1 MTTTKKPAP
10 KRRQR
15 RARVMVYSDLDVDA
29 LKPRATRWIAPAGG
43 GLQVRVSP
51 NGRKTWC
58 VVYALDG
65 VAQRLTL
72 KDWPELSYAEACAH
86 RDSIKQARRLHEDPK
101 QRLGYVIVF
110 RDLAD
115 KYLELHAKPNKRSWR
130 EDDRMLRRH
139 LLPHWGDRRLQDI
152 SRRDIN
158 LFHKGIAAAGTPILA
173 NRVFALFR
181 KICSFGVDM
190 EWLSVNPAAS
200 CKQPAAN
207 RRRDR
212 ALSTDEIRAFWKGLP
227 ATKMDLRCSLALR
240 LQLVTAQRAGE
251 IAGMRWDELDLE
263 TGLWSLPGTRAK
275 NKRPHRVPLS
285 KAAITILTAA
295 KHGIRKS
302 KKSLEDSPWVFPSR
316 LGDGPMRAPSLSAA
330 IRHNLPKF
338 GIPEFHSH
346 DLRRT
351 AATAMAEDGCFQEVL
366 AKILNHAD
374 RSVTGMI
381 YNLSAYDR
389 QKREALDRWAER
401 LEEIVGEKIDDPGKL
416 IK

>member
-1 MTTTKKPAP
+1 MAKPAP

-15 RARVMVYSDLDVDA
+15 RTRA
-29 LKPRATRWIAPAGG
+29 LIHNDEDCAALQPRPKPWYAPAGA
-43 GLQVRVSP
+43 GLQLLVGIH
-51 NGRKTWC
+51 GRKTWS
-58 VVYALDG
+58 VVYRLD
-65 VAQRLTL
+65 ARSQRVTL
-72 KDWPELSYAEACAH
+72 GGWPEITYAQACAH
-86 RDSIKQARRLHEDPK
+86 RDSIKQSVRLHEDPK
-101 QRLGYVIVF
+101 HRLGYVIVF

-115 KYLELHAKPNKRSWR
+115 KYMELHAKPNKRSWR

-212 ALSTDEIRAFWKGLP
+212 ALSTDEIRAFWKALP

-251 IAGMRWDELDLE
+251 ITGLRWDELDLE

-295 KHGIRKS
+295 RLGIRKS

-330 IRHNLPKF
+330 IRHNLVKF
-338 GIPEFHSH
+338 GIAEFHSH

-401 LEEIVGEKIDDPGKL
+401 LEEIVGEKIDEPLRL